1 MELRQHLIHRNFD
14 KAEAKNQISIGDD
27 YSIPE
32 GKPDIAGILL
42 KKAEMAVE
50 EVYTEKGKVR
60 VRGTMKVQILYVPER
75 SEETLAN
82 LGLEIPFDEVLY
94 MEGAVSGDHL
104 KIDWNIE
111 DLRITIIH
119 PGKISVRAV
128 VLLSGRIAGMEN
140 HAITE
145 NISEEEDVCTSTG
158 SFVYAEPVIL
168 KKDSYRIKDEVI
180 LPANK
185 PNVKSVLWQDLQ
197 VRGLDLQ
204 MRDGKLAVKGEMLFF
219 VLYEGEEESGTV
231 QWMEQTVP
239 FHGHLEVPGL
249 SPEMFGNLETE
260 IARQSM
266 ELKPDYDGE
275 LRMFQLEILLD
286 ISMEVSEE
294 QSCAVLKDAYGIRKQ
309 LCMDCQKISYHKLRM
324 CNDVK
329 CKVSGEQAEDGEKIL
344 QILGHQAQLL
354 GRKEK
359 LTDQGILLEGT
370 LEVRV
375 LFITA
380 DDRQPFQCRNLL
392 IPYKQLIEIPEM
404 DPSDCWKV
412 TERLEQIFLG
422 VPESDRIEVKGLINL
437 SVCVFETR
445 EMENVVQITE
455 EPYDPEEYQK
465 QPAVKIHFV
474 QPKETLWEIAK
485 ENRASVESIQKL
497 NELQTEEVL
506 PGQKLLLKKTS
517 LEKNIL

>member
-1 MELRQHLIHRNFD
+1 MELRQHLIHRKFD
-14 KAEAKNQISIGDD
+14 KSEAKNQINIGDD

-50 EVYTEKGKVR
+50 EVHTEKGKMR
-60 VRGTMKVQILYVPER
+60 VRGTMKVQILYMTER
-75 SEETLAN
+75 SEKSLAN

-119 PGKISVRAV
+119 PGKISVRAL

-145 NISEEEDVCTSTG
+145 NISEEEGVHTLTG
-158 SFVYAEPVIL
+158 SFSYAEPVIL
-168 KKDSYRIKDEVI
+168 RKDSYRIKDEVTI
-180 LPANK
+180 PANK

-197 VRGLDLQ
+197 MRGLDLQ
-204 MRDGKLAVKGEMLFF
+204 VRDGKLAVKGELLFF
-219 VLYEGEEESGTV
+219 VLYEGEEEGGAV
-231 QWMEQTVP
+231 QWLEQTVP
-239 FHGHLEVPGL
+239 FHGTLDVPGL
-249 SPEMFGNLETE
+249 LPEMFGNLETE

-266 ELKPDYDGE
+266 EVKPDYDGE
-275 LRMFQLEILLD
+275 LRMFQLELLLD
-286 ISMEVSEE
+286 ISMEIYEE
-294 QSCAVLKDAYGIRKQ
+294 QSCTVLKDAYSIRKQ
-309 LCMDCQKISYHKLRM
+309 IRMDSERISYHKLRM

-329 CKVSGEQAEDGEKIL
+329 CKVNGEQTEDGEKIL
-344 QILGHQAQLL
+344 QILGHQAQLQ

-359 LTDQGILLEGT
+359 LTEQGILLEGT

-375 LFITA
+375 LYITA

-392 IPYKQLIEIPEM
+392 IPYKQLIEIPGM
-404 DPSDCWKV
+404 DPSDFWKV

-422 VPESDRIEVKGLINL
+422 VPESDRIEVKGLIDL
-437 SVCVFETR
+437 SVCIFEKR
-445 EMENVVQITE
+445 EMENIVQIVE
-455 EPYDPEEYQK
+455 EEYDPETYKK
-465 QPAVKIHFV
+465 QPGMKIHFV

-485 ENRASVESIQKL
+485 ENCASVESIQKL

-506 PGQKLLLKKTS
+506 PGQKLLLKKMA
-517 LEKNIL
+517 LEKIIL